1 MIGLSIA
8 SIYTLIL
15 IASRNSF
22 EQAYLKAS
30 RFLFYWYIA
39 FAVLYLLFWLGI
51 MSTGSLIMNFIFGPV
66 IALLGL
72 GVSTLIVMVSVI
84 ALSFFQVLGAYFAK
98 TAIAKN
104 GEKFDWNMLR
114 LIIGWLF
121 ILIGILNF
129 LS

>member
-84 ALSFFQVLGAYFAK
+84 ALSFFQVLGAYFS
-98 TAIAKN
+98 KN
-104 GEKFDWNMLR
+104 CYCEKWR
-114 LIIGWLF
+114 KI
-121 ILIGILNF
+121 
-129 LS
+129 